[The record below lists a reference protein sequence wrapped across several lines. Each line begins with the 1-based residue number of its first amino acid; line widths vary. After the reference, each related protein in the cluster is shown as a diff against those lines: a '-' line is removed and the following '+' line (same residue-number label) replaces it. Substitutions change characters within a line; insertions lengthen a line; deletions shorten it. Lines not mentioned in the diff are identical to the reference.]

1 MPSLDL
7 SKAILFVVLCA
18 GLSLVACGQIIGTP
32 MQNVPGGDPARGRDA
47 LNSYGCGAC
56 HSIPGVQGANATV
69 GPPLDR
75 FASRRFIGGELPNE
89 PANLVKWI
97 MNPQS
102 IEPGTAMPNL
112 NVSDATA
119 RDMAAYLYTLK

>member
-1 MPSLDL
+1 ML
-7 SKAILFVVLCA
+7 VVLGA
-18 GLSLVACGQIIGTP
+18 GLTLAACGQIIGTP
-32 MQNVPGGDPARGRDA
+32 AQNVQGGDPARGREA

-75 FASRRFIGGELPNE
+75 FAYRRFVAGELPNQ
-89 PANLVKWI
+89 PDNLVKWI

-102 IEPGTAMPNL
+102 VEPGTAMPNL

-119 RDMAAYLYTLK
+119 RDMAAYLYTLQ